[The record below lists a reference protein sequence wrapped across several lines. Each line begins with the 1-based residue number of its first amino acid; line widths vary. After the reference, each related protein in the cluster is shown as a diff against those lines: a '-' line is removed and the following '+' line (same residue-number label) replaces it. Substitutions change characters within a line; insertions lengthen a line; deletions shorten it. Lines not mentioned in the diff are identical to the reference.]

1 MHLKNY
7 IHRDIKPENFLLGNE
22 KYYYS
27 TVYLIDYGLAKRFK
41 NPITKVHIP
50 ARDDKSLT
58 GTARYASI
66 NSHLGHG
73 KCRMLWIY
81 NREYIQTVCAV
92 SLLQSYRER
101 ATWKRLHMFLF
112 TFSRDP
118 CRGKG
123 SRPPAITRN
132 MN

>member
-7 IHRDIKPENFLLGNE
+7 IHGDIKPENFLLGNE

-66 NSHLGHG
+66 NSHWVTVSVG
-73 KCRMLWIY
+73 CFRY

-101 ATWKRLHMFLF
+101 TTWKRLHMFLF